1 MGEKKVE
8 IRRVTGGPDL
18 DAFRDMAREYAVW
31 LNVDLCFQ
39 DFDAEM
45 AGLPGKYAEPAGCIL
60 VAAVDGV
67 PAGCVAL
74 APLQANAVCEMKRLW
89 VRPGN
94 RGLGLGRKLAVSIM
108 EAGFAAG
115 YREMRLD
122 TLPHLQTAIA
132 IYRDLGFNEISAYY
146 HNPLDGVLYM
156 GRSLP

>member
-1 MGEKKVE
+1 MAERRLE
-8 IRRVTGGPDL
+8 IRRIGEGPEIDL
-18 DAFRDMAREYAVW
+18 FREMAREYAVW

-39 DFDAEM
+39 DFDNEM

-60 VAAVDGV
+60 IAYVDGV

-74 APLQANAVCEMKRLW
+74 APFEGTEVCEMKRLW

-94 RGLGLGRKLAVSIM
+94 RGLGIGKKLAVAII
-108 EAGFAAG
+108 EAAAAAG

-122 TLPHLQTAIA
+122 TLPHLDTAVA

-156 GRSLP
+156 GRSLA